1 VVRVKREEI
10 VLRKALLAAAA
21 SERIRHAAMSAP
33 SAQAIVGRYVAGESS
48 EDAVAV
54 ARALRSAGLLVTL
67 DYLGE
72 DTTDAQRA
80 AATAAQYVHLVG
92 KLAAEGLTEGGAVEV
107 SVKPTAIGLL
117 LGTDDAAANPEPRA
131 PDSTTG
137 PAGGRAAGAPEAFGC
152 AVPPGRQS
160 GASSSPREIGVR
172 IATEHLERILT
183 AAREAGT
190 TVTIDAEDH
199 RTTQAGLRIAAALR
213 PRFDSLGSVLQAAL
227 RRTEADARELA
238 APGVRV
244 RLCKGAYAEPA
255 TEAFDVRH
263 DIDKSFARCLRIL
276 MAGPGYPMIAT
287 HDPRLIAITR
297 SLGLARPAGSFEYQ
311 MLYGVRTDEQR
322 RLAASGAKVRVYVPY
337 GGDWYPYLVRRLAER
352 PANLALF
359 LRSLGSSA

>member
-1 VVRVKREEI
+1 M
-10 VLRKALLAAAA
+10 LRKALLAAAA
-21 SERIRHAAMSAP
+21 SERIRQAAMSAP
-33 SAQAIVGRYVAGESS
+33 GAQAIVGRYVAGESS
-48 EDAVAV
+48 EGAVAV
-54 ARALRSAGLLVTL
+54 ARELRSAGLLVTL

-80 AATAAQYVHLVG
+80 AATAAQYVHLLG

-117 LGTDDAAANPEPRA
+117 LGRSDEGPGDGRRA
-131 PDSTTG
+131 PG
-137 PAGGRAAGAPEAFGC
+137 PVAGPGAGRASVGA
-152 AVPPGRQS
+152 
-160 GASSSPREIGVR
+160 SPRETGVR
-172 IATEHLERILT
+172 IATEHLERIAT
-183 AAREAGT
+183 AARDAGT
-190 TVTIDAEDH
+190 TVTVDAEDH
-199 RTTQAGLRIAAALR
+199 RTTQAGLRVAAALR
-213 PRFDSLGSVLQAAL
+213 PRFGWLGSVLQAAL

-244 RLCKGAYAEPA
+244 RLCKGAYAEPPS
-255 TEAFDVRH
+255 EAYDVRH

-287 HDPRLIAITR
+287 HDPRLIAITQ
-297 SLGLARPAGSFEYQ
+297 SLGMARPAGSFEYQ
-311 MLYGVRTDEQR
+311 MLYGVRPDEQR

-359 LRSLGSSA
+359 LRSLGSGS

>member
-1 VVRVKREEI
+1 M
-10 VLRKALLAAAA
+10 LRKALLAAAA
-21 SERIRHAAMSAP
+21 SERIRQAAMSAP
-33 SAQAIVGRYVAGESS
+33 GAQAIVGRYVAGESS
-48 EDAVAV
+48 EGAVAV

-80 AATAAQYVHLVG
+80 AATAAQYVHLLG

-117 LGTDDAAANPEPRA
+117 LGMNDEGADAGRRP
-131 PDSTTG
+131 PDSG
-137 PAGGRAAGAPEAFGC
+137 
-152 AVPPGRQS
+152 
-160 GASSSPREIGVR
+160 EIGVR
-172 IATEHLERILT
+172 IATEHLERIVT
-183 AAREAGT
+183 AARDAGT
-190 TVTIDAEDH
+190 TVTVDAEDH
-199 RTTQAGLRIAAALR
+199 RTTQAGLRVAAALR
-213 PRFDSLGSVLQAAL
+213 PRFGSLGSVLQAAL
-227 RRTEADARELA
+227 RRTEGDVRELA

-255 TEAFDVRH
+255 SEAYDVRH

-311 MLYGVRTDEQR
+311 MLYGVRPDEQR

-359 LRSLGSSA
+359 LRSLGSTS

>member
-1 VVRVKREEI
+1 M
-10 VLRKALLAAAA
+10 LRKALMAAAA
-21 SERIRHAAMSAP
+21 SERIRQAAMSAP
-33 SAQAIVGRYVAGESS
+33 GAQAIVGRYVAGESS
-48 EDAVAV
+48 EDAVAA
-54 ARALRSAGLLVTL
+54 ARVLRSAGLLVTL

-80 AATAAQYVHLVG
+80 AATAAQYVHLLG

-117 LGTDDAAANPEPRA
+117 LGSDDRLVPNPV
-131 PDSTTG
+131 G
-137 PAGGRAAGAPEAFGC
+137 M
-152 AVPPGRQS
+152 
-160 GASSSPREIGVR
+160 R
-172 IATEHLERILT
+172 IATEHLERIVT

-190 TVTIDAEDH
+190 TVTVDAEDH
-199 RTTQAGLRIAAALR
+199 RTTQAGLRVAAALR
-213 PRFDSLGSVLQAAL
+213 LRFGLLGSVLQAAL

-255 TEAFDVRH
+255 SEAYDVRH

-287 HDPRLIAITR
+287 HDPRLIDITR
-297 SLGLARPAGSFEYQ
+297 SLGMARPAGSFEYQ
-311 MLYGVRTDEQR
+311 MLYGVRPDEQR

-359 LRSLGSSA
+359 LRSLGSKS

>member
-1 VVRVKREEI
+1 

-21 SERIRHAAMSAP
+21 SERIRQAALSAP
-33 SAQAIVGRYVAGESS
+33 GAQAIVGRYVAGESS
-48 EDAVAV
+48 EGAVAV

-80 AATAAQYVHLVG
+80 AATAAQYVHLLG

-117 LGTDDAAANPEPRA
+117 LGLDDEGAGADPRA
-131 PDSTTG
+131 PDTMAD
-137 PAGGRAAGAPEAFGC
+137 PAIGRA
-152 AVPPGRQS
+152 PG
-160 GASSSPREIGVR
+160 GYGGSSPREIGVR
-172 IATEHLERILT
+172 IATEHLERIAA
-183 AAREAGT
+183 AARDAGT
-190 TVTIDAEDH
+190 TVTVDAEDH
-199 RTTQAGLRIAAALR
+199 RTTQAGLRVAAALR
-213 PRFDSLGSVLQAAL
+213 PRFGSLGSVLQAAL

-238 APGVRV
+238 VPGVRV

-255 TEAFDVRH
+255 SEAYDVRH

-297 SLGLARPAGSFEYQ
+297 SLGMARPADSFEYQ
-311 MLYGVRTDEQR
+311 MLYGVRPDEQR

-359 LRSLGSSA
+359 LRSLGSSS

>member
-1 VVRVKREEI
+1 M
-10 VLRKALLAAAA
+10 LRKALLAAAA
-21 SERIRHAAMSAP
+21 SERIRQAAMSAAG
-33 SAQAIVGRYVAGESS
+33 AQAIAGRYVAGESS
-48 EDAVAV
+48 EGAVAV

-80 AATAAQYVHLVG
+80 AATAAQYVHLLG

-117 LGTDDAAANPEPRA
+117 LGMNDEGTDAGPRA
-131 PDSTTG
+131 PDTMA
-137 PAGGRAAGAPEAFGC
+137 PAIGRAAGGY
-152 AVPPGRQS
+152 G
-160 GASSSPREIGVR
+160 GSSPREIGVR
-172 IATEHLERILT
+172 IATEHLERIVT
-183 AAREAGT
+183 AARDAGT
-190 TVTIDAEDH
+190 TVTVDAEDH
-199 RTTQAGLRIAAALR
+199 RTTQAGLRVAAALR
-213 PRFDSLGSVLQAAL
+213 PRFGSLGSVLQAAL
-227 RRTEADARELA
+227 RRTEDDVRELA

-244 RLCKGAYAEPA
+244 RLCKGAYAEPVS
-255 TEAFDVRH
+255 EAYDARH

-297 SLGLARPAGSFEYQ
+297 SLGMARPAGSFEYQ
-311 MLYGVRTDEQR
+311 MLYGVRPDEQR

-359 LRSLGSSA
+359 LRSLGSKS